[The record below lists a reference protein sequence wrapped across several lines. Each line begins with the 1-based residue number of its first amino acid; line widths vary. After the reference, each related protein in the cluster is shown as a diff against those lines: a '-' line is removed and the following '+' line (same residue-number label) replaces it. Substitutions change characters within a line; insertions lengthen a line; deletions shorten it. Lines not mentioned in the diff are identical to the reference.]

1 MGRALKLFA
10 LRHRSELVD
19 RLNRRGIARN
29 GIARNGIARRRLII
43 ALVALAG
50 VGGGGWH
57 FLGRS
62 VAGGVEDAPL
72 TSPVFVG
79 KFVHE
84 VVERGDIE
92 SSANVEVRSEVQL
105 RGNNYSSG
113 VAILE
118 LVPEG
123 TFVEEGDFLIRLDD
137 STLQNEL
144 QLQQINCNSSAAV
157 LIQAKTAVETAKL
170 ALKEYQ
176 EGTFRQAEEQIQ
188 SEIFIAEENSRRA
201 VEYLRYSERL
211 AAKGYVSPIQLDA
224 DRFAVDKAAKELEVA
239 KTKHGVLRD
248 FTRQKMVKQ
257 LEADMKTAEAK
268 MEASMQINSV
278 ETSRLERIKIQI
290 AKCIITAPRAGQVVY
305 ANQPGYGNNDAVV
318 IEEGRIVR
326 ERQVLIRLPNPK
338 QMQVVA
344 KINESRIDMVRP
356 GMKARVKVDAIAD
369 FELEGIVR
377 KVSEYPTQQNSSL
390 MSHIKEYETEIEII
404 NPPDGLRPGM
414 TAQAAVLVEE
424 RAEAT
429 QVPLQAVLE
438 RHGHYYCLVHGPAGL
453 TARQVQVGP
462 TNDKFVVIEKGLNA
476 GEQIAMAPKQFGDQV
491 ALPTPVEF
499 PSRKPTLL
507 ARARR
512 VDNGPRLAKSDETL
526 PEERK
531 TGKRLK
537 AVGAVSVE
545 ADSPTQAAGL

>member
-1 MGRALKLFA
+1 MGRAPKLFA

-19 RLNRRGIARN
+19 RLNRRGL
-29 GIARNGIARRRLII
+29 ARRRLII
-43 ALVALAG
+43 ALVALSG
-50 VGGGGWH
+50 IGGGGWH

-72 TSPVFVG
+72 TSAVFVG

-105 RGNNYSSG
+105 RGNNNASG

-123 TFVEEGDFLIRLDD
+123 TFVEEGDFLVRLDD
-137 STLQNEL
+137 STLQNDL

-157 LIQAKTAVETAKL
+157 LIQARTAVETAKL

-257 LEADMKTAEAK
+257 LEADVKTAEAK
-268 MEASMQINSV
+268 MGAALQINTV
-278 ETSRLERIKIQI
+278 EETRLEKIKTQI

-305 ANQPGYGNNDAVV
+305 ANQPGIGNNDAVV

-344 KINESRIDMVRP
+344 KINESRIDMIRP
-356 GMKARVKVDAIAD
+356 GMKTRVKVDAIAD

-424 RAEAT
+424 RPEAA
-429 QVPLQAVLE
+429 QVPLQAVIE
-438 RHGHYYCLVHGPAGL
+438 RNGHFYCLVHGPEGL
-453 TARQVQVGP
+453 SARQVQIGP
-462 TNDKFVVIEKGLNA
+462 TNDKFVVIEKGLAA
-476 GEQIAMAPKQFGDQV
+476 GEQIAMAPKQFSDRIE
-491 ALPTPVEF
+491 LPTPVEY
-499 PSRKPTLL
+499 PSKKPTLI
-507 ARARR
+507 ARSRKI
-512 VDNGPRLAKSDETL
+512 DNTPRLAKNDETL
-526 PEERK
+526 PAERK

-537 AVGAVSVE
+537 TVGAVSVE
-545 ADSPTQAAGL
+545 ANSPTQAAGL